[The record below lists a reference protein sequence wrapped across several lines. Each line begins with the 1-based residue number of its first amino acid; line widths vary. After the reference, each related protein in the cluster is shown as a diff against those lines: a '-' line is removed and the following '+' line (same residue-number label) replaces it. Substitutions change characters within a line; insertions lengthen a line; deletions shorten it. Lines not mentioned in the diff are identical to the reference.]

1 MEIALLLI
9 LTGLLSVIMFFSLK
23 KLIESLN
30 KDSQKYYFKTMQA
43 LDKKIEEKNK
53 ETNEEIIN
61 NEFYEEDKK
70 KVEVKEGIDKSLLDI
85 YNNADYENGNALKIA
100 NKVDAIFKIDEDKII
115 SDFVK
120 NNTVDENYK
129 YYQSIYDRFSPNL
142 IYKLKMLN
150 KDNQI
155 NEISKMLNE
164 DEYKVFYD
172 YLKHHK
178 FKLNRFLLDFELN
191 IEKTNPVIEV
201 ITGDKNKN
209 YNHINP
215 YVKTSYSDDI
225 YKGIIRVTE
234 RMSYTDV
241 QKILDNSDEKIVK
254 KYYKYIDHFK
264 LMEELAKILKAKR
277 MKQVYLNL
285 DVPESKIVLDNITGK
300 CIDVNKYETS
310 FAN

>member
-1 MEIALLLI
+1 MEIVLLLI

-53 ETNEEIIN
+53 ETNEEKIN

-85 YNNADYENGNALKIA
+85 YNNADYENENALKIA

-120 NNTVDENYK
+120 NNTVNENYK

-142 IYKLKMLN
+142 IYKLKMLD
-150 KDNQI
+150 KENQI

-164 DEYKVFYD
+164 EEYKVFYD
-172 YLKHHK
+172 YLKSHK

-225 YKGIIRVTE
+225 YKGIIIKYQDRIYDYSINE
-234 RMSYTDV
+234 RDV
-241 QKILDNSDEKIVK
+241 
-254 KYYKYIDHFK
+254 
-264 LMEELAKILKAKR
+264 
-277 MKQVYLNL
+277 
-285 DVPESKIVLDNITGK
+285 
-300 CIDVNKYETS
+300 
-310 FAN
+310 

>member
-1 MEIALLLI
+1 MEIVLLLI

-53 ETNEEIIN
+53 ETNEEKIN

-172 YLKHHK
+172 YLKHQK

-225 YKGIIRVTE
+225 YKGIIIKYQDRIYDYSINE
-234 RMSYTDV
+234 RDV
-241 QKILDNSDEKIVK
+241 
-254 KYYKYIDHFK
+254 
-264 LMEELAKILKAKR
+264 
-277 MKQVYLNL
+277 
-285 DVPESKIVLDNITGK
+285 
-300 CIDVNKYETS
+300 
-310 FAN
+310 

>member
-1 MEIALLLI
+1 MEIVLLLI

-53 ETNEEIIN
+53 ETNEEKIN

-100 NKVDAIFKIDEDKII
+100 KKVDAIFKIDEDKII
-115 SDFVK
+115 SSFVK

-164 DEYKVFYD
+164 DEYKVFYF
-172 YLKHHK
+172 YH
-178 FKLNRFLLDFELN
+178 
-191 IEKTNPVIEV
+191 
-201 ITGDKNKN
+201 
-209 YNHINP
+209 
-215 YVKTSYSDDI
+215 DI
-225 YKGIIRVTE
+225 P
-234 RMSYTDV
+234 
-241 QKILDNSDEKIVK
+241 L
-254 KYYKYIDHFK
+254 F
-264 LMEELAKILKAKR
+264 
-277 MKQVYLNL
+277 
-285 DVPESKIVLDNITGK
+285 
-300 CIDVNKYETS
+300 
-310 FAN
+310 

>member
-1 MEIALLLI
+1 MEIVLLLI

-53 ETNEEIIN
+53 ETNEEKIS

-172 YLKHHK
+172 YLKQHK

-225 YKGIIRVTE
+225 YKGIIIKYQDRIYDYSINE
-234 RMSYTDV
+234 RDV
-241 QKILDNSDEKIVK
+241 
-254 KYYKYIDHFK
+254 
-264 LMEELAKILKAKR
+264 
-277 MKQVYLNL
+277 
-285 DVPESKIVLDNITGK
+285 
-300 CIDVNKYETS
+300 
-310 FAN
+310 

>member
-1 MEIALLLI
+1 MEIVLLLI

-172 YLKHHK
+172 YLKHQK

-225 YKGIIRVTE
+225 YKGIIIKYQDRIYDYSINE
-234 RMSYTDV
+234 RDV
-241 QKILDNSDEKIVK
+241 
-254 KYYKYIDHFK
+254 
-264 LMEELAKILKAKR
+264 
-277 MKQVYLNL
+277 
-285 DVPESKIVLDNITGK
+285 
-300 CIDVNKYETS
+300 
-310 FAN
+310 

>member
-1 MEIALLLI
+1 MEIVLLLI

-172 YLKHHK
+172 YLKQHK

-225 YKGIIRVTE
+225 YKGIIIKYQDRIYDYSINE
-234 RMSYTDV
+234 RDV
-241 QKILDNSDEKIVK
+241 
-254 KYYKYIDHFK
+254 
-264 LMEELAKILKAKR
+264 
-277 MKQVYLNL
+277 
-285 DVPESKIVLDNITGK
+285 
-300 CIDVNKYETS
+300 
-310 FAN
+310 

>member
-1 MEIALLLI
+1 MEIVLLLI

-53 ETNEEIIN
+53 ETNEEKIN

-120 NNTVDENYK
+120 NNTVDDNYK

-172 YLKHHK
+172 YLKHHN

-225 YKGIIRVTE
+225 YKGIIIKYQDRIYDYSINE
-234 RMSYTDV
+234 RDV
-241 QKILDNSDEKIVK
+241 
-254 KYYKYIDHFK
+254 
-264 LMEELAKILKAKR
+264 
-277 MKQVYLNL
+277 
-285 DVPESKIVLDNITGK
+285 
-300 CIDVNKYETS
+300 
-310 FAN
+310 

>member
-1 MEIALLLI
+1 MEIVLLLI

-53 ETNEEIIN
+53 ETNEEKIN

-115 SDFVK
+115 SSFVK

-150 KDNQI
+150 KENQI

-172 YLKHHK
+172 YLKYHK

-225 YKGIIRVTE
+225 YKGIIIKYQDRINDYSINE
-234 RMSYTDV
+234 RDV
-241 QKILDNSDEKIVK
+241 
-254 KYYKYIDHFK
+254 
-264 LMEELAKILKAKR
+264 
-277 MKQVYLNL
+277 
-285 DVPESKIVLDNITGK
+285 
-300 CIDVNKYETS
+300 
-310 FAN
+310 

>member
-1 MEIALLLI
+1 MEIVLLLI

-53 ETNEEIIN
+53 ETNEEKIN

-172 YLKHHK
+172 YLKDHK

-225 YKGIIRVTE
+225 YKGIIIKYQDRIYDYSINE
-234 RMSYTDV
+234 RDV
-241 QKILDNSDEKIVK
+241 
-254 KYYKYIDHFK
+254 
-264 LMEELAKILKAKR
+264 
-277 MKQVYLNL
+277 
-285 DVPESKIVLDNITGK
+285 
-300 CIDVNKYETS
+300 
-310 FAN
+310 

>member
-1 MEIALLLI
+1 MEIVLLLI

-53 ETNEEIIN
+53 ETNEEKIN

-164 DEYKVFYD
+164 DEYISFAYQNKKGRYYSEKNPYAND
-172 YLKHHK
+172 RWYYIIYR
-178 FKLNRFLLDFELN
+178 NRKWTHSIFCKYNF
-191 IEKTNPVIEV
+191 KTN
-201 ITGDKNKN
+201 G
-209 YNHINP
+209 
-215 YVKTSYSDDI
+215 
-225 YKGIIRVTE
+225 G
-234 RMSYTDV
+234 
-241 QKILDNSDEKIVK
+241 
-254 KYYKYIDHFK
+254 
-264 LMEELAKILKAKR
+264 
-277 MKQVYLNL
+277 
-285 DVPESKIVLDNITGK
+285 
-300 CIDVNKYETS
+300 
-310 FAN
+310 

>member
-1 MEIALLLI
+1 MEIVLLLI

-53 ETNEEIIN
+53 EYSNEIIN
-61 NEFYEEDKK
+61 NEKNEEDKK
-70 KVEVKEGIDKSLLDI
+70 KVEKSFAIDKTLLDI
-85 YNNADYENGNALKIA
+85 YNNADYENENALKIA
-100 NKVDAIFKIDEDKII
+100 NKVDQIFKVDEDKII

-120 NNTVDENYK
+120 NNEVDENYK

-142 IYKLKMLN
+142 IYKLKMID

-155 NEISKMLNE
+155 KEISKMLSD

-172 YLKHHK
+172 YVKTHK
-178 FKLNRFLLDFELN
+178 FKLNKFLLDFELN

-225 YKGIIRVTE
+225 YKGIIIKYQDRIYDYSINE
-234 RMSYTDV
+234 RDV
-241 QKILDNSDEKIVK
+241 
-254 KYYKYIDHFK
+254 
-264 LMEELAKILKAKR
+264 
-277 MKQVYLNL
+277 
-285 DVPESKIVLDNITGK
+285 
-300 CIDVNKYETS
+300 
-310 FAN
+310 

>member
-1 MEIALLLI
+1 MEIVLLLI

-53 ETNEEIIN
+53 ETNEEKIN

-150 KDNQI
+150 KENQI

-172 YLKHHK
+172 YLKYHK

-225 YKGIIRVTE
+225 YKGIIIKYQDRIHDYSINE
-234 RMSYTDV
+234 RDV
-241 QKILDNSDEKIVK
+241 
-254 KYYKYIDHFK
+254 
-264 LMEELAKILKAKR
+264 
-277 MKQVYLNL
+277 
-285 DVPESKIVLDNITGK
+285 
-300 CIDVNKYETS
+300 
-310 FAN
+310 

>member
-1 MEIALLLI
+1 
-9 LTGLLSVIMFFSLK
+9 MFFSLK

-53 ETNEEIIN
+53 ETNEEKIN

-120 NNTVDENYK
+120 NNRVDENYK

-150 KDNQI
+150 KENQI

-172 YLKHHK
+172 YLKYHK

-225 YKGIIRVTE
+225 YKGIIIKYQDRIYDYSINE
-234 RMSYTDV
+234 RDV
-241 QKILDNSDEKIVK
+241 
-254 KYYKYIDHFK
+254 
-264 LMEELAKILKAKR
+264 
-277 MKQVYLNL
+277 
-285 DVPESKIVLDNITGK
+285 
-300 CIDVNKYETS
+300 
-310 FAN
+310 

>member
-1 MEIALLLI
+1 MEIVLLLI

-53 ETNEEIIN
+53 ETNVEITN
-61 NEFYEEDKK
+61 KEFYEEDKK
-70 KVEVKEGIDKSLLDI
+70 KVERKEGIDKSLLDI
-85 YNNADYENGNALKIA
+85 YNNADYENENALKIA

-120 NNTVDENYK
+120 NNTVNENYK

-142 IYKLKMLN
+142 IYKLKMLD
-150 KDNQI
+150 KENQI

-164 DEYKVFYD
+164 EEYKVFYD
-172 YLKHHK
+172 YLKNHK

-201 ITGDKNKN
+201 ITGDKSKN

-225 YKGIIRVTE
+225 YKGIIIKYQDRIYDYSINE
-234 RMSYTDV
+234 RDV
-241 QKILDNSDEKIVK
+241 
-254 KYYKYIDHFK
+254 
-264 LMEELAKILKAKR
+264 
-277 MKQVYLNL
+277 
-285 DVPESKIVLDNITGK
+285 
-300 CIDVNKYETS
+300 
-310 FAN
+310 